1 LSGFARIESIE
12 VIDGEKICWVIFSL
26 IDHLSLIDSLPCRSA
41 HGEIVKIKKILKSI
55 GIGLPIL
62 LIVIG
67 VGMYIWSANSTYPA
81 GSTAIVAL
89 ESSPTVS
96 VSQDDWIV
104 FSPETQSDT
113 GVIFYP
119 GGLVE
124 PAAYAPILRQLA
136 EQGVFVVITPMPLNL
151 AIFNTNAANAV
162 LQEYPH
168 ISKWVVS
175 GHSLG
180 GAAAAIYAENN
191 ASRID
196 GLALWDSYPP
206 DSADLSDNDIAVI
219 SIYGTTDDIPNTDN
233 FNDKIRLLPAGALF
247 IAIEGASH
255 AQFGDYGPQKG
266 DVTPSISAAE
276 QHSLVTDLMMEF
288 INK

>member
-1 LSGFARIESIE
+1 M
-12 VIDGEKICWVIFSL
+12 KTN
-26 IDHLSLIDSLPCRSA
+26 
-41 HGEIVKIKKILKSI
+41 KILKSV

-67 VGMYIWSANSTYPA
+67 VGMYIWSASSTYPA
-81 GSTAIVAL
+81 GRTAILAL
-89 ESSPTVS
+89 ESSSSVR
-96 VSQDDWIV
+96 VSQDEWIV
-104 FSPETQSDT
+104 FTPATQSEI

-124 PAAYAPILRQLA
+124 PEAYAPVLRQLA
-136 EQGVFVVITPMPLNL
+136 EQGVFVIITPMPLNL

-162 LQEYPH
+162 LQEYSH
-168 ISKWVVS
+168 ISKWVVA

-191 ASRID
+191 DSRID

-233 FNDKIRLLPAGALF
+233 FDEKISLLPVDALF

-266 DVTPSISAAE
+266 DVIPSISAAE
-276 QHSLVTDLMMEF
+276 QHSIVIDLMMEF
-288 INK
+288 LTK